1 MAGSDWGGGLALVAG
16 FCGHSLGLGIV
27 GLVSA
32 TPLSERVLFFSFD
45 FVVCFKHLKGR
56 GWRPWTGL
64 QKNKSISQ

>member
-1 MAGSDWGGGLALVAG
+1 MTDGRFRLGGGLALVAG
-16 FCGHSLGLGIV
+16 CCGHSLGLGIV

-56 GWRPWTGL
+56 VDGGRGPYY
-64 QKNKSISQ
+64 KK